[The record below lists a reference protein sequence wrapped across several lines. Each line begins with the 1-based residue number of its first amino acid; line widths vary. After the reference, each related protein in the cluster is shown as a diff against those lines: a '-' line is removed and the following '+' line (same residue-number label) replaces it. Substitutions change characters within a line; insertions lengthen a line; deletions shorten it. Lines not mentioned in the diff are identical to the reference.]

1 MMDQKTMVE
10 IDREDEKG
18 RHENRREDG
27 KSERYAAHIFT
38 TVNASLNL
46 KVSAQTSTCSYLF

>member
-10 IDREDEKG
+10 IDRENESR
-18 RHENRREDG
+18 RHENLKEDG

-46 KVSAQTSTCSYLF
+46 QVSAQTSTCSYLF